1 MNSTDRIERELVI
14 NAPVARVWAAITES
28 DQIMKWLGDFAEIDL
43 RPGGRMVFGWSAHG
57 RFNAVI
63 DVVEPASRLVYRW
76 TTEAGADVTDG
87 NSTRVE
93 YTLAE
98 EGSGTRLR
106 LVETGFDALA
116 FEPEVRAAK
125 HADNVGGW
133 QAELDEL
140 KEYVEA

>member
-1 MNSTDRIERELVI
+1 MSSTDRIERELVI
-14 NAPVARVWAAITES
+14 NAPVARVWAAITEP

-63 DVVEPASRLVYRW
+63 DEVEPTSRLVYRW
-76 TTEAGADVTDG
+76 SSEDGAEVTDG

-93 YTLAE
+93 YSLAA
-98 EGSGTRLR
+98 EGAGTRLR

-116 FEPEVRAAK
+116 YEPEVRAAK

-133 QAELDEL
+133 RAELGEL